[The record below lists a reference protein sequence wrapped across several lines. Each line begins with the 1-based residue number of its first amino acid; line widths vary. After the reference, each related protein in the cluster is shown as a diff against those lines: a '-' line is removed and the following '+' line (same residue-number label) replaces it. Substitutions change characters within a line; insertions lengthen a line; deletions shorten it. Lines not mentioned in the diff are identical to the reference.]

1 MKELKDEEIVKRV
14 QSGSKEAFGEIVERY
29 EKRLF
34 GYIKNLINQPN
45 EEVEDLLQ
53 EVFISAYINIQGFDT
68 RKKFSSWIYRMA
80 HNRAVDYFRTKHKR
94 TILDETNEELVGDG
108 RKLIEELE
116 IEKEEAETVRR
127 AVEKLELKYKEV
139 VMLNFFEDKSYEEIS
154 DILHISVSNVGVLL
168 CRAKDK
174 LRKLF

>member
-1 MKELKDEEIVKRV
+1 MKLRDEEIVARV
-14 QSGSKEAFGEIVERY
+14 QNGNKEAFGEIVERY

-53 EVFISAYINIQGFDT
+53 EVFISAYVNIQGFDT

-80 HNRAVDYFRTKHKR
+80 HNEAVDYFRTKRKK

-116 IEKEEAETVRR
+116 IEKEETETVKG